1 MISRWA
7 ALIAGAVI
15 GVTLVALV
23 VIELDRRNASPI
35 EIVIAERS
43 NLIRAEIA
51 GAVVSPGVY
60 DLRRG
65 DRVIDLIDKA
75 GGLLPTADPSTLNL
89 AADVVDG
96 EKVTIPDASRSAEA
110 GSSASPVV
118 QHLVDLNRATTADLI
133 TLPGIGDVRADAIV
147 AYRNQHG
154 PFRNVDELTLVDGIS
169 AVLVESLRPYVTVG
183 S

>member
-35 EIVIAERS
+35 EIVVAERS
-43 NLIRAEIA
+43 NLIQAEIA

-75 GGLLPTADPSTLNL
+75 DGLLPTADP
-89 AADVVDG
+89 G
-96 EKVTIPDASRSAEA
+96 A
-110 GSSASPVV
+110 GRRGRVGLCAVGRRPAGLF
-118 QHLVDLNRATTADLI
+118 Q
-133 TLPGIGDVRADAIV
+133 PFGI
-147 AYRNQHG
+147 
-154 PFRNVDELTLVDGIS
+154 
-169 AVLVESLRPYVTVG
+169 
-183 S
+183 